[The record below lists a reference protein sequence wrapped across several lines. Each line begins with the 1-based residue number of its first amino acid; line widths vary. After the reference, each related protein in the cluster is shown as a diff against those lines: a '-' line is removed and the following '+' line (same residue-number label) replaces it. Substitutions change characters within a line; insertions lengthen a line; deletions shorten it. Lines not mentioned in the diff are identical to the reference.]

1 MNMKLGV
8 MTIEQLGHQ
17 YPQPNRPSEKP
28 KPPQKE
34 ENLLQAAPSAHQ
46 YPQPNRAA
54 IYTRNLSSDQDPEQ
68 KIQDDLA
75 RCRDYCKQRGLELA
89 QRQPHY
95 PRRQSPKIHL
105 LQGIYEAMQQ

>member
-1 MNMKLGV
+1 MKLGV
-8 MTIEQLGHQ
+8 MTLEQLGHQ

-34 ENLLQAAPSAHQ
+34 ENSLQAAPSA
-46 YPQPNRAA
+46 RTA
-54 IYTRNLSSDQDPEQ
+54 IYTRNLSSDEDPEQ

-75 RCRDYCKQRGLELA
+75 RCRDYCKERGLELA
-89 QRQPHY
+89 QSQPHY
-95 PRRQSPKIHL
+95 PRRQSPKIDL

>member
-1 MNMKLGV
+1 MKLGV
-8 MTIEQLGHQ
+8 MTLEQLGHQ

-34 ENLLQAAPSAHQ
+34 ENLLQAAPSA
-46 YPQPNRAA
+46 RAA
-54 IYTRNLSSDQDPEQ
+54 IYTRNLSSDQDPDQ

-75 RCRDYCKQRGLELA
+75 RCRDYCKQWGLELA
-89 QRQPHY
+89 QSQPHY
-95 PRRQSPKIHL
+95 PRRQSPKIDL